1 MVKNTKNFFFIQIF
15 LYFCC
20 KDCEVFSQSDVS
32 GKHKTTL
39 HKQMTRISFILI
51 LLLSKSVFCQ
61 TTFVVDNFS
70 KDYFGKLYIA
80 DTTEVFSKGWVTIFD
95 KKTKKQLIKINSDEL
110 TFTLHK
116 GKVLANV
123 KELPYGEQ
131 SSILYEDFNFDGIK
145 DFAIMD
151 GQNSCYHGPSF
162 QIYLATNNGFE
173 QNPEFTELAQDYC
186 GMFDIEYKTK
196 TIRTMT
202 KSGCCWHQYSE
213 YKVKNNSP
221 YPIKIVEEGLNAMGI
236 AWDIEEQNLI
246 KGKMVLSKYQI
257 LAVEE
262 NKDKILLSFE
272 FENKKKMQVFK
283 TETILYY
290 AFTDA
295 NDRIELLYFDTFK
308 YSNSENTLSFT
319 NRNTEYIIY
328 DNKIIAKTP
337 NNKYEMKAV
346 NNTKIGTL
354 TKLKNLKIENVIN

>member
-1 MVKNTKNFFFIQIF
+1 MK
-15 LYFCC
+15 
-20 KDCEVFSQSDVS
+20 
-32 GKHKTTL
+32 
-39 HKQMTRISFILI
+39 RISFILI
-51 LLLSKSVFCQ
+51 FLLSKSVFCQ
-61 TTFVVDNFS
+61 TTFIVDNFS

-80 DTTEVFSKGWVTIFD
+80 DTTEVFSKGWVAIFD

-116 GKVLANV
+116 RKVLANV
-123 KELPYGEQ
+123 KEMPYGEQ

-162 QIYLATNNGFE
+162 RIYLVTSNGLKKS
-173 QNPEFTELAQDYC
+173 PGFTDLAQNYC
-186 GMFDIEYKTK
+186 GMFDIDKKTK
-196 TIRTMT
+196 TIHTMT

-213 YKVKNNSP
+213 YKVKNNRP
-221 YPIKIVEEGLNAMGI
+221 YPIKIVEEGLSPTGI
-236 AWDIEEQNLI
+236 TLDIEEQNLI

-283 TETILYY
+283 TEAILYY

-295 NDRIELLYFDTFK
+295 NDKIELLYNDTFK
-308 YSNSENTLSFT
+308 YSNGENTLSFT

-328 DNKIIAKTP
+328 DNKIIAITP

-346 NNTKIGTL
+346 NNTKFGTL